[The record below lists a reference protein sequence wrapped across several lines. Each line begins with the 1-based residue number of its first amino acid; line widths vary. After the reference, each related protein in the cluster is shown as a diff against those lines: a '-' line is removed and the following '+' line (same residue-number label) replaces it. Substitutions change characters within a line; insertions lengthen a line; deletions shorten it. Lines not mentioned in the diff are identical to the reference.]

1 MLSAD
6 LDIAGLIAESSDEV
20 ERALAQRLLG
30 AGRVRP
36 SFELAAIHREKR
48 SPTGLPF
55 PGQGVAMPHAE
66 PEHVIAPAIAIASL
80 AKPVS
85 FRQMGAPGIK
95 IDVSLVVVPALTAKE
110 QAAGELARLVGLLQD
125 ETLRRALC
133 EAKTSEAM
141 HETLARRLGPD
152 SGHAP
157 RST

>member
-6 LDIAGLIAESSDEV
+6 LCIAGLVADSSDGV
-20 ERALAQRLLG
+20 VRALAQKLLA

-36 SFELAAIHREKR
+36 SFEMAALAREKR

-66 PEHVIAPAIAIASL
+66 PEHVVMPAIAVASL

-85 FRQMGAPGIK
+85 FRQMGAPGVK
-95 IDVSLVVVPALTAKE
+95 LDVSLVVMPALTDKE

-125 ETLRRALC
+125 ETLRRALVQA
-133 EAKTSEAM
+133 ETSDAM
-141 HETLARRLGPD
+141 YETLARHLHPG
-152 SGHAP
+152 
-157 RST
+157 